1 VVRFHFR
8 AHSAPPLLR
17 PPLAAMPVPSASPAE
32 PRSASRRCRVPPHEG
47 VPSPRRQLAAEA
59 IGYLVPQTDFAGR
72 VHSVFRQACNVAS
85 GDKLLTLAPA
95 GADNGPATLVLDG
108 GAGDDLRRLFAVGE
122 RIDCESGRARTRR
135 VELRL
140 TDARIWRPA
149 ARRPLRPTPCIDAHL
164 RFACERLGERRR
176 THSSVIDR
184 DGAPVVAALIEACRG
199 LDGERAVQSV
209 DRLIGWG
216 EGLTPAGDDFLVGL
230 CAGLAALAQRN
241 AQRRGFLD
249 RLGVA
254 MIARGPRTTPI
265 AAHYL
270 RLAALGHHTEALLQ
284 LRDALLAEH
293 RPERIGLTLD
303 RALDIGATS
312 GADTVTG
319 LLSGLAAWLPLLP
332 EPA

>member
-1 VVRFHFR
+1 
-8 AHSAPPLLR
+8 
-17 PPLAAMPVPSASPAE
+17 MPVPSASPAE

-122 RIDCESGRARTRR
+122 PVDCRQGRARTRH
-135 VELRL
+135 VDLHL
-140 TDARIWRPA
+140 ADARVWRPA
-149 ARRPLRPTPCIDAHL
+149 APRPSLPAPRIDAHL
-164 RFACERLGERRR
+164 RFAFERLAQRRR
-176 THSSVIDR
+176 AHSSVIDGG
-184 DGAPVVAALIEACRG
+184 GAPIVATLTEACRD
-199 LDGERAVQSV
+199 LDRARAARQV

-230 CAGLAALAQRN
+230 CAALAGLAREDDRRRRFCDQLASALTS
-241 AQRRGFLD
+241 
-249 RLGVA
+249 RLQ
-254 MIARGPRTTPI
+254 RTTPI

-270 RLAALGHHTEALLQ
+270 RLAAQGHYPEPLLR
-284 LRDALLAEH
+284 LRDALLSE
-293 RPERIGLTLD
+293 ERRD
-303 RALDIGATS
+303 RVGMALERAFDCGATS
-312 GADTVTG
+312 GADTVSG
-319 LLSGLAAWLPLLP
+319 LLSGLVAWAPSSSNLAA
-332 EPA
+332 A